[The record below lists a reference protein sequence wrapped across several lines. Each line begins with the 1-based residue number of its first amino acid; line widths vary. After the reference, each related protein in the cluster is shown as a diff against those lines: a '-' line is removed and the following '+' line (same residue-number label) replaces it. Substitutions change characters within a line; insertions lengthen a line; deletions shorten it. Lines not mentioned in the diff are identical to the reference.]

1 MNFLMKKLI
10 GRLAFWMS
18 SFFFWF
24 KSVYLVTK
32 RVVSEL
38 LCNCVF
44 NFKRFSGSFISSFGF
59 DKSMSTLAKDHGGK
73 ESKKSLK
80 DRLYFYSYRWLFSTN
95 HKDIG
100 TLYFVFSFWAGLV
113 GTAFSVIIRMELSM
127 PGTILDDAHLY
138 NLIVTSHGLVMIF
151 FLVMP
156 MMLGG
161 FGNWLVPMMLTAP
174 DMAFPRVNN
183 LSFWLLTVSLLLF
196 MGSAYVEAGAG
207 TGWTI
212 YPPLSNSKHH
222 LGITV
227 DYLIL
232 SLHVG
237 GASSIMSG
245 INFVTTAL
253 CMRPGVMTLLRTTMF
268 VWCIAVTGF
277 LLICA
282 MPVLAA
288 GLTMLLTDRNF
299 NTAFFDPIGLGDP
312 LLFVHLFWFFGHPE
326 VYILILP
333 AFGIISQV
341 IKVGCGKRELFGKV
355 PMIYAILSIGF
366 LGFIVWGH
374 HMFTVGMNVD
384 SRAYFSTVTLII
396 AIPTG
401 VKVFSWIA
409 TLFGGGLKNWPM
421 VYWACGFLFLFTVGG
436 LTGVILAS
444 ASLDVVLHD
453 TYYVVAHFH
462 YVLSMGAVF
471 GLFAGFHYW
480 FPLFTG
486 IGLNPVWSKAQFVS
500 MLIGVNVTFFPQ
512 HFLGLAGMPRRYMDY
527 ADTMHG
533 FNFVSSWGS
542 LISLCSLFHF
552 IFILFEA
559 FLSQRSLVFWEVMNT
574 EAEWSRKGFPPKYH
588 NFSQNVWGFENR
600 SKKSNKSG

>member
-1 MNFLMKKLI
+1 MVKVLCFIRRVRLGKYSVNFLMKKLI
-10 GRLAFWMS
+10 GQLAFFINR
-18 SFFFWF
+18 FFFWF
-24 KSVYLVTK
+24 KRVYLVTK
-32 RVVSEL
+32 QVAGGF
-38 LCNCVF
+38 LCSCVF
-44 NFKRFSGSFISSFGF
+44 NFKRFVNVFFRFGHSFGF
-59 DKSMSTLAKDHGGK
+59 RKNMSTLAKKHDDKGKRGGLK
-73 ESKKSLK
+73 E
-80 DRLYFYSYRWLFSTN
+80 RLYSYRHRWLFSTN

-151 FLVMP
+151 FLVIP
-156 MMLGG
+156 IMLGG
-161 FGNWLVPMMLTAP
+161 FGNWLVPIMLTAP

-212 YPPLSNSKHH
+212 YPPLSNRKHH

-237 GASSIMSG
+237 GASSIISG

-253 CMRPGVMTLLRTTMF
+253 CMRPGVITLLRTTMF

-282 MPVLAA
+282 IPVLAA

-355 PMIYAILSIGF
+355 PIIYAILSIGF

-384 SRAYFSTVTLII
+384 RRAYFRTVTLII

-401 VKVFSWIA
+401 VKVFRWIA

-421 VYWACGFLFLFTVGG
+421 VY
-436 LTGVILAS
+436 
-444 ASLDVVLHD
+444 
-453 TYYVVAHFH
+453 
-462 YVLSMGAVF
+462 
-471 GLFAGFHYW
+471 
-480 FPLFTG
+480 
-486 IGLNPVWSKAQFVS
+486 
-500 MLIGVNVTFFPQ
+500 
-512 HFLGLAGMPRRYMDY
+512 
-527 ADTMHG
+527 
-533 FNFVSSWGS
+533 
-542 LISLCSLFHF
+542 
-552 IFILFEA
+552 
-559 FLSQRSLVFWEVMNT
+559 
-574 EAEWSRKGFPPKYH
+574 
-588 NFSQNVWGFENR
+588 
-600 SKKSNKSG
+600 

>member
-1 MNFLMKKLI
+1 MKNLFSGPMFLEKKN
-10 GRLAFWMS
+10 
-18 SFFFWF
+18 F
-24 KSVYLVTK
+24 KSVGNVNDSLYGVI
-32 RVVSEL
+32 
-38 LCNCVF
+38 F
-44 NFKRFSGSFISSFGF
+44 NFFSKLVYSFVSMNKRC
-59 DKSMSTLAKDHGGK
+59 KS
-73 ESKKSLK
+73 
-80 DRLYFYSYRWLFSTN
+80 YCYRWFFSTN

-100 TLYFVFSFWAGLV
+100 TLYFIFSFWAGLV

-161 FGNWLVPMMLTAP
+161 FGNWLVPLMLTAP
-174 DMAFPRVNN
+174 DMAFPRLNN
-183 LSFWLLTVSLLLF
+183 LSFWLLTSSLLLLL
-196 MGSAYVEAGAG
+196 GSTYVEAGSG

-212 YPPLSNSKHH
+212 YPPLSSWKYHS
-222 LGITV
+222 GVSV

-245 INFVTTAL
+245 INFTTTAI
-253 CMRPGVMTLLRTTMF
+253 CMRPGVMALVRTPMF

-299 NTAFFDPIGLGDP
+299 NTGFFDPIGLGDP
-312 LLFVHLFWFFGHPE
+312 LLFVHMFWFFGHPE

-333 AFGIISQV
+333 AFGMISHV
-341 IKVGCGKRELFGKV
+341 IKVGSGKRELFGKV

-401 VKVFSWIA
+401 VKIFSWIA
-409 TLFGGGLKNWPM
+409 TLYGGGVKNWVM
-421 VYWACGFLFLFTVGG
+421 LYWASGFIFLFTVGG

-486 IGLNPVWSKAQFVS
+486 IGVHPVWSKAQFVS

-512 HFLGLAGMPRRYMDY
+512 HFLGLSGMPRRYTDY
-527 ADTMHG
+527 IDSMHW
-533 FNFVSSWGS
+533 FNFISSWGS
-542 LISLCSLFHF
+542 MISLCSLFHF
-552 IFILFEA
+552 MFILFDA
-559 FLSQRSLVFWEVMNT
+559 FLSQRGLVFWEVMNT
-574 EAEWSRKGFPPKYH
+574 EAEWARKGFPTKFH
-588 NFSQNVWGFENR
+588 NFSQNVWGFANADVHKSVFKSNS
-600 SKKSNKSG
+600 SKK